1 MALKKMSLSAINSIY
16 LIYLLLQLVDGQD
29 DVLEDLL
36 GEGHGPDSRGGG
48 QLHEGRLGWEH
59 PAEEEEEERVVSK
72 WDHRLQDP
80 EDRLRWV
87 KKKKVLE
94 IPFKNTLSCL
104 RRYSLR
110 GMYSSPSPA
119 ARKVSTCL

>member
-1 MALKKMSLSAINSIY
+1 M
-16 LIYLLLQLVDGQD
+16 YLLLQLVDGQD

>member
-1 MALKKMSLSAINSIY
+1 MVIDPAWVDQHWVGVEKFMALKKMSRSAIFFQRTY

-72 WDHRLQDP
+72 WDH
-80 EDRLRWV
+80 
-87 KKKKVLE
+87 
-94 IPFKNTLSCL
+94 
-104 RRYSLR
+104 
-110 GMYSSPSPA
+110 
-119 ARKVSTCL
+119 